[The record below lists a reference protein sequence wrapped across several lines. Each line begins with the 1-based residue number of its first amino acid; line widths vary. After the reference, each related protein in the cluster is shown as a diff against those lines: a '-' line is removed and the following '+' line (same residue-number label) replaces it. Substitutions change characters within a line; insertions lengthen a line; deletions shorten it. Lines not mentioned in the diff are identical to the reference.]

1 MALPYAVGNRYPCG
15 FINVYEYARA
25 PRARA
30 CNRVRVSE
38 RRCTIYSAKFSACK
52 LSVHT
57 AVTTAVARLAH
68 NDASHD
74 GQRERRLTAAHSIL
88 AGAVAPHQDAQEA
101 F

>member
-1 MALPYAVGNRYPCG
+1 M
-15 FINVYEYARA
+15 
-25 PRARA
+25 
-30 CNRVRVSE
+30 RVSE
-38 RRCTIYSAKFSACK
+38 RRFTKFSTKFSACK
-52 LSVHT
+52 LPVHT

>member
-1 MALPYAVGNRYPCG
+1 MRGRLTA
-15 FINVYEYARA
+15 IMH
-25 PRARA
+25 
-30 CNRVRVSE
+30 
-38 RRCTIYSAKFSACK
+38 ACK
-52 LSVHT
+52 LPVRT